1 MQKRY
6 KIQVVNVRFFVLVL
20 SFALMLTLTTLS
32 IYGLSKLYQH
42 SETFVR
48 FGIALVLFFSFLI
61 VARYMLLMIFSILQ
75 TIKKSADE
83 EQLTIIH
90 KKVSIIVPCFNEE
103 AVIEKSL
110 RSLINQTHPFLE
122 IIVIDDGS
130 KDRTLSIAKSME
142 FEYEEKSLKVFSK
155 INEGKAK
162 ALNYGIKKASGELI
176 MCVDADS
183 KLANDAVEL
192 LVQHFKDPSIAAVAG
207 SVYVTNQ
214 ENIWTKLQALEYIEG
229 LNMVRNAQSFF
240 KLVNIIPGP
249 IGMFKKRALIDV
261 GGYQDDTFAED
272 CDLTLRLLQKGY
284 KIDFEIDALS
294 YTEAPENLLDLLK
307 QRYRWTRGILQSIK
321 KHRKHLWHIGKR
333 PSFTI
338 VIWYMLFEAVLW
350 PFMDFWVN
358 LFIVY
363 LSLTSGTSILI
374 VYWWILF
381 TVLDTAGAVYCLL
394 ITKEKLSLALYAIY
408 YRIFFISIINIAKIF
423 ATIEEWFNIKM
434 DWGKLERKGKL

>member
-1 MQKRY
+1 MRF
-6 KIQVVNVRFFVLVL
+6 VVIIL
-20 SFALMLTLTTLS
+20 SFIFMLILTASS
-32 IYGLSKLYQH
+32 IYGLLYLYQH
-42 SETFVR
+42 SEAFVR
-48 FGIALVLFFSFLI
+48 FGITLVLFFSFLI
-61 VARYMLLMIFSILQ
+61 IGRYMLLMIFSILQ

-90 KKVSIIVPCFNEE
+90 KKVSIIVPCYNEE

-110 RSLINQTHPFLE
+110 QSLIKQTHPFLE

-130 KDRTLSIAKSME
+130 TDRTLSIAKSME

-183 KLANDAVEL
+183 KLANNAVEL
-192 LVQHFKDPSIAAVAG
+192 LVQHFQDPSIAAVAG

-294 YTEAPENLLDLLK
+294 YTEAPDNLLDLLK

-333 PSFTI
+333 PSFTL

-381 TVLDTAGAVYCLL
+381 TVLDTAGAIYCLL
-394 ITKEKLSLALYAIY
+394 ITKERLSLAFYAIY